1 MRAAQHVPVSYP
13 RRSTSFRRWVPG
25 AVVATAVASLILV
38 VVPAASVANAAGT
51 TYVALGDSYT
61 AGPLIPTM
69 VSPLGCLKSNHDY
82 PSDTAAALGLTLSD
96 MSCSGATSS
105 DMTSS
110 QGVTPGPNPPQFSA
124 ITTTTG
130 AVSLQIGG
138 NDIGFTDILENCAA
152 ETPWGPTKVGQ
163 TCQSYYDPNGVDQLG
178 ATIAAL
184 EPTIA
189 SLVQQIHTLAPN
201 AEVFVVGYP
210 AILPNTGSCW
220 PSLPLEVS
228 DAQYLRAKEMQ
239 LDGVLQTAATQNGAI
254 FVNTYPA
261 SESHNACAPAAKRWI
276 EPLFAGKLVAPVH
289 PNAKGEAAMAGMLEK
304 AMEKVGIS

>member
-1 MRAAQHVPVSYP
+1 MRGAEQMPGDDA
-13 RRSTSFRRWVPG
+13 RRTSPLSRWLPG
-25 AVVATAVASLILV
+25 GVVAAAVTSMVFA
-38 VVPAASVANAAGT
+38 VVPAAGLASASST

-61 AGPLIPTM
+61 AGPLIPTQ

-96 MSCSGATSS
+96 MSCSGATSG

-124 ITTTTG
+124 ITSTTG

-138 NDIGFTDILENCAA
+138 NDVGFTDILENCAA
-152 ETPWGPTKVGQ
+152 LTPWGPTKVGQ

-189 SLVQQIHTLAPN
+189 SLIQQIHTLAPS

-210 AILPNTGSCW
+210 AIIPNTGGCW
-220 PSLPLEVS
+220 PSLPLETS
-228 DAQYLRAKEMQ
+228 DAQYLRTKEIQ

-261 SESHNACAPAAKRWI
+261 SESHNACEPESKRWI

-289 PNAKGEAAMAGMLEK
+289 PNARGEKAMAGMLEK